1 MMLQVFKILLIIHN
15 ASSKFSIILSKLSNQ
30 FKIFV
35 LFRDD
40 QNDELIAVITTF
52 PISQPYIPV
61 HKNEESENS

>member
-1 MMLQVFKILLIIHN
+1 MLQVFKIVLIIHN
-15 ASSKFSIILSKLSNQ
+15 ASSKFIKILPELGNQ
-30 FKIFV
+30 FKTFV

-61 HKNEESENS
+61 HKSQESENS